1 MVNVVMN
8 KKNQKYIKNSNRGD
22 LKIVKIEILFT
33 PLLVVTPFLVGFFLI
48 QDWYIRDYL
57 WGELDLFRQLLLGCI
72 IIIGNILFD
81 IPFIKSLG
89 KYNKEK

>member
-1 MVNVVMN
+1 MNVAMN
-8 KKNQKYIKNSNRGD
+8 KKNQKYIKNSNLGD
-22 LKIVKIEILFT
+22 LKIVRTEIIFM
-33 PLLVVTPFLVGFFLI
+33 PLLVVAPFLVGFFLI

-57 WGELDLFRQLLLGCI
+57 WDELDLFRQLLLGCI